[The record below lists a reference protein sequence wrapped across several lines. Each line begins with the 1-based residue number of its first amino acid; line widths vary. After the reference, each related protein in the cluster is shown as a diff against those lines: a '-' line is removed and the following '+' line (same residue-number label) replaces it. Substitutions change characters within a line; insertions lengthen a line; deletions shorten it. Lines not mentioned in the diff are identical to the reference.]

1 MRTSRNAKS
10 YRWVGHAQILW
21 RKLSQMV
28 YTQAAKFVN
37 ISPSKVP
44 RYTVYIMIQYHA
56 AHTEVQLLV
65 DQILMNFA
73 VCDESRPFLLDHGG
87 LVDVMVEAVGMNQ
100 LREAVR
106 TSALK
111 ALLELGRADNRVIL
125 NRVSG

>member
-1 MRTSRNAKS
+1 
-10 YRWVGHAQILW
+10 
-21 RKLSQMV
+21 
-28 YTQAAKFVN
+28 
-37 ISPSKVP
+37 
-44 RYTVYIMIQYHA
+44 MIQHHA

-65 DQILMNFA
+65 CQILMNFA

-125 NRVSG
+125 NRVRGSSL

>member
-1 MRTSRNAKS
+1 
-10 YRWVGHAQILW
+10 
-21 RKLSQMV
+21 
-28 YTQAAKFVN
+28 
-37 ISPSKVP
+37 
-44 RYTVYIMIQYHA
+44 MIEYHA

-65 DQILMNFA
+65 AQILMNFA

-125 NRVSG
+125 NRVRDFLIHHPLLCSPPPLRCSTSSH

>member
-1 MRTSRNAKS
+1 MHT
-10 YRWVGHAQILW
+10 
-21 RKLSQMV
+21 
-28 YTQAAKFVN
+28 
-37 ISPSKVP
+37 
-44 RYTVYIMIQYHA
+44 

-65 DQILMNFA
+65 GQILMNFA

-111 ALLELGRADNRVIL
+111 ALLELGRADNRIIL
-125 NRVSG
+125 NRVRLKFNYQFSDSPSIGINFTPLPWMLTCTIRIFML